1 MSRHKKTRHQKIIA
15 DLRRKL
21 NLKKTESLPLGVE
34 KLAKKE
40 AKAESPILPKQT
52 PIISQGEISHLD
64 TASYLMHDLSKTAIL
79 TTAIVFFQL
88 VFFFLLKTNVVSL
101 PIAGF

>member
-21 NLKKTESLPLGVE
+21 NLKKAESFPLGVE
-34 KLAKKE
+34 KQ
-40 AKAESPILPKQT
+40 SPILPKQT
-52 PIISQGEISHLD
+52 PVISQGEISHLD
-64 TASYLMHDLSKTAIL
+64 TASYLIHDLSKTAIL
-79 TTAIVFFQL
+79 TAVIVFFQL

-101 PIAGF
+101 PISGF